1 METNEI
7 IVEEEKKELKRLSL
21 IFKRNQLLA
30 ESDKYVLVD
39 YPISTDNLLIIKEYR
54 QKLRDFT
61 NNDFIIPEF
70 PLN

>member
-30 ESDKYVLVD
+30 ESDKYVLID
-39 YPISTDNLLIIKEYR
+39 FPITADKLEIIKEYR
-54 QKLRDFT
+54 QQLRDFT
-61 NNDFIIPEF
+61 NNDYIIPEF
-70 PLN
+70 PF